1 VYEARGPGVARGLS
15 YNARV
20 ASFPPVPEQ
29 LDLLLKGAEACVQR
43 EELEKKLV
51 RAAATGKPLRVKVGF
66 DPSAPDLHLGH
77 TVVFRK
83 MRHFQELGHE
93 VVFLI
98 GDFTGMI
105 GDPTGKKVTRPQ
117 LSREE
122 ILRNAETYKA
132 QVFKIL
138 DAKTT
143 VVDFNSRWLS
153 ALGAEGMIKLAAKY
167 TVARLLERD
176 DFAKRFAAQKPIAV
190 HELLYP
196 LCQGYDSVALAA
208 DVELGGTDQLFNL
221 LVGRDLMREWGQE
234 PQVVMTLPL
243 LVGTDGVEKMSKSL
257 GNQIGVAEPPD
268 EIYGKVMSISD
279 DAMWSY
285 WTLLTDLRPAEIEA
299 LKGEVAGG
307 RAHPKSVKMNLA
319 KRLVTDFHGA
329 EAAARAEAQFETR
342 FAGAGGAV
350 SAEEV
355 SLSKKL
361 GFEVEASDHSP
372 PGGFL
377 ESGLADL
384 LVAAALAPSK
394 NVARQKIREG
404 AVSTSS
410 DGQEWTKASSPAD
423 VLRVGSD
430 GVFLRLGKRFVRVTP

>member
-1 VYEARGPGVARGLS
+1 VPA
-15 YNARV
+15 
-20 ASFPPVPEQ
+20 FPPVPEQ
-29 LDLLLKGAEACVQR
+29 LDLLLKGTEACVQR
-43 EELEKKLV
+43 EELEKKLT
-51 RAAATGKPLRVKVGF
+51 RSAKTGKPLKVKVGF

-105 GDPTGKKVTRPQ
+105 GDPTGKKATRPQ

-122 ILRNAETYKA
+122 ILKNAETYKA

-138 DAKTT
+138 DPVAT

-153 ALGAEGMIKLAAKY
+153 ALGAEGMIRLAAKY

-176 DFAKRFAAQKPIAV
+176 DFATRFAAQKPIAV

-196 LCQGYDSVALAA
+196 LCQGYDSVALTA

-257 GNQIGVAEPPD
+257 GNQVGITEPPD
-268 EIYGKVMSISD
+268 EIYGKVMSVSD
-279 DAMWSY
+279 ETMWSY
-285 WTLLTDLRPAEIEA
+285 WTLLTDFRPAAIAA
-299 LKGEVAGG
+299 LKAEVARGK
-307 RAHPKSVKMNLA
+307 AHPKKVKMDLA
-319 KRLVTDFHGA
+319 RRIVADFHGQ
-329 EAAARAEAQFETR
+329 EAATRAEDQFETR
-342 FAGAGGAV
+342 FAGAAGPVEG
-350 SAEEV
+350 EV
-355 SLSKKL
+355 
-361 GFEVEASDHSP
+361 FR
-372 PGGFL
+372 L
-377 ESGLADL
+377 ESKATVDTVTGAFFEERSIADI
-384 LVAAALAPSK
+384 LVETGLAPSK

-404 AVSTSS
+404 AVATS
-410 DGQEWTKASSPAD
+410 E
-423 VLRVGSD
+423 D
-430 GVFLRLGKRFVRVTP
+430 GVIWRKVETASEPFRLQTGTLRHLRLGKRFKRIELSHSPSKNPSSSSSENSS